1 MFWALSQ
8 FDHSLTPAER
18 AAVPGV
24 WSNHRAGTAGRST
37 AIAVP
42 TTAGT

>member
-1 MFWALSQ
+1 MFGSLSQ

-24 WSNHRAGTAGRST
+24 WSNHQAGATGRPT

-42 TTAGT
+42 TSGR